1 MRGFLARLAI
11 TALGVWAADAL
22 IAGLEVRRWPSL
34 VLAAL
39 LLGIV
44 NAVIRPLVVIL
55 TFPLTVLTLG
65 LFLLV
70 VNGISIALVAWLLPG
85 VSVTGLGPATL
96 AAIVVGLVSWVGS
109 GFIGNSGRIER
120 YRDQG
125 VEATARRVDG

>member
-1 MRGFLARLAI
+1 
-11 TALGVWAADAL
+11 
-22 IAGLEVRRWPSL
+22 
-34 VLAAL
+34 LAAL

-85 VSVTGLGPATL
+85 VTVTGLWPATL

-109 GFIGNSGRIER
+109 GFIGGSGR
-120 YRDQG
+120 
-125 VEATARRVDG
+125 VEPYRRVEVTGRRVADD

>member
-1 MRGFLARLAI
+1 VKGFLARLAI
-11 TALGVWAADAL
+11 TGLGFWAADAL
-22 IAGLEVRRWPSL
+22 IPGLQVRSWQSL

-85 VSVTGLGPATL
+85 VTVSGLGPATL
-96 AAIVVGLVSWVGS
+96 AAIVVWLVSWVGS
-109 GFIGNSGRIER
+109 GFIGGSGRVEP

-125 VEATARRVDG
+125 IEATARRVDG

>member
-11 TALGVWAADAL
+11 TALGFWAADAL
-22 IAGLEVRRWPSL
+22 IEGLHVRSWQSL

-70 VNGISIALVAWLLPG
+70 VNGISVALVAWLLPG
-85 VSVTGLGPATL
+85 VTVTGLMPATL
-96 AAIVVGLVSWVGS
+96 AAIVVWLVSWVGS
-109 GFIGNSGRIER
+109 GFISGSGRVER
-120 YRDQG
+120 LHG
-125 VEATARRVDG
+125 VEVEGRRVDG

>member
-11 TALGVWAADAL
+11 TALGFWAADAL
-22 IAGLEVRRWPSL
+22 IEGLHVRSWQSL

-70 VNGISIALVAWLLPG
+70 VNGISVALVAWLLPG
-85 VSVTGLGPATL
+85 VTVTGLMPATL
-96 AAIVVGLVSWVGS
+96 AAIVVWLVSWVGS
-109 GFIGNSGRIER
+109 GFIGGSGRVER
-120 YRDQG
+120 LHG
-125 VEATARRVDG
+125 VEVEGRRVDG